1 MLKTVKSIAKNS
13 IIYGIGNIS
22 SKLVG
27 FILIPLYTKHLSV
40 YDYGILSI
48 IEITLQ
54 LLVSLI
60 GLKIYSALLRWYWD
74 KDYKFKQKSLFFTS
88 SSFVLFI
95 SVLIVIGLSLTADK
109 LANLLFGD
117 TDYSY
122 IIILMLI
129 SAGLQVNIQ
138 MIQTLMRIQE
148 KPIIYSISSI
158 SRLILT
164 LFCTIYFIVYLG
176 QKVDGIYEAQI
187 IGQILFFLIT
197 AWYVAKN
204 IESKIEWLILKEMFI
219 YSFPLIFAE
228 VAGVVF
234 AITSRYCLKFLITM
248 EEVGVF
254 SLGFK
259 VANTIKVFMVA
270 SVMLAITPIIYKKMD
285 DPDNKRFY
293 SKIMTYFCFG
303 IMFFVLGLSILGK
316 ESIKFLAQN
325 HDYWDAYKI
334 VPILSFSVLFAML
347 KDISLTGLHI
357 TKKTIVIAGL
367 IMIMS
372 VINLALN
379 IIFIQVLATLG
390 AALATLVAQIL
401 FFLVV
406 YQYAQKYY
414 PIPYE
419 IPKILK
425 MICVGILLYL
435 LSLLTDELYL
445 FYRLTIKLALISLF
459 PIILYFWNFYEEIEL
474 IRLGQLWYKWKN
486 PKKWKDN
493 ISKSKVA

>member
-1 MLKTVKSIAKNS
+1 MLKTVKSIVKNS
-13 IIYGIGNIS
+13 AIYGIGNIS

-27 FILIPLYTKHLSV
+27 FILIPLYTKHLTV

-54 LLVSLI
+54 LLVSVI
-60 GLKIYSALLRWYWD
+60 GLKVYSALLRWYWD
-74 KDYKFKQKSLFFTS
+74 KNYLRQQKSMFFTAFF
-88 SSFVLFI
+88 FVL
-95 SVLIVIGLSLTADK
+95 LITVSIILGSAVFTDK
-109 LANLLFGD
+109 IAYLLFGE
-117 TDYSY
+117 TKYSDL
-122 IIILMLI
+122 ILLMLL
-129 SAGLQVNIQ
+129 SAGLQINIQ

-148 KPIIYSISSI
+148 KPVLYSLSSL
-158 SRLILT
+158 SRLIIT

-176 QKVDGIYEAQI
+176 RKVEGIYEAQI
-187 IGQILFFLIT
+187 IGQVVFFLFT
-197 AWYVAKN
+197 TWYIAKN
-204 IESKIEWLILKEMFI
+204 FAFKIEWSILKEMLT

-228 VAGVVF
+228 IAGVVF
-234 AITSRYCLKFLITM
+234 VITSRFCLKFLTNL

-259 VANTIKVFMVA
+259 VANTIKVLVVT

-334 VPILSFSVLFAML
+334 IPILSFSVLFAML

-357 TKKTIVIAGL
+357 TKKTKVIAGL
-367 IMIMS
+367 IIIMS
-372 VINLALN
+372 LINVALN
-379 IIFIQVLATLG
+379 IIFIQVLASIG

-419 IPKILK
+419 ITKIMK
-425 MICVGILLYL
+425 MILVSIILYL
-435 LSLLTDELYL
+435 LSTLTDPFSLI
-445 FYRLTIKLALISLF
+445 YRLTIKCVLILLF
-459 PIILYFWNFYEEIEL
+459 PIVLYFWNFYEEIEL
-474 IRLGQLWYKWKN
+474 LRLTQSWKKWRNINNWKNIRLK
-486 PKKWKDN
+486 
-493 ISKSKVA
+493 